1 MTIPR
6 LTILGGLTIILVS
19 IASGWPLLRNDFAQD
34 DVPLAEEDLRIQSL
48 GNIREILTTPFWPK
62 AGTMGHHR
70 PAMTLSLA
78 LEWAAGKGRPVAF
91 KIISLTLATAAALAV
106 FALAL
111 ELMPLGWAWA
121 AALGFAV
128 HPVHV
133 EAIAVAINQGE
144 LIIAMMYALTLRWYL
159 RYRRIRA
166 TRWRDR
172 MVMAGLMMLALFY
185 KETGIVLP
193 ALLVAAELCFA
204 HGRSIRERW
213 NDLRP
218 TILLQV
224 LVVAVVLAIRTAVVG
239 DMRGT
244 FTAEALGELTMW
256 QRGLTML
263 GVVPEY
269 LRLLF
274 FPAALQADYSPGEIV
289 AATSFGAPQLLGS
302 AIIVL
307 ALVLLIRSG
316 RDTPALTFAGLW
328 MIIGIG
334 PVSNVVVPSGIALA
348 ERTLYLPSVGAMLL
362 LGVVCAAST
371 SLAIAHRRRRLV
383 TSLLGATALLLIF
396 LGASRSHSRFGVWR
410 DQRTLWTQT
419 VIDAPF
425 SYRAYLALGTIL
437 LDEPAFRD
445 MAIRFLERGVAEFE
459 NPVALFGLSQL
470 LLGKSDC
477 VHALPV
483 ARRALELRELPSGR
497 SEYLTC
503 LTWEGRYDEAH
514 VEALQGIRS
523 GMWTPVFLRWARW
536 LDTVRVNSPPPH
548 TVASP
553 DNLSDLFT
561 TEEEEP
567 GVGKLHPAMPP
578 PGPPWSGR

>member
-1 MTIPR
+1 
-6 LTILGGLTIILVS
+6 
-19 IASGWPLLRNDFAQD
+19 
-34 DVPLAEEDLRIQSL
+34 
-48 GNIREILTTPFWPK
+48 
-62 AGTMGHHR
+62 
-70 PAMTLSLA
+70 
-78 LEWAAGKGRPVAF
+78 
-91 KIISLTLATAAALAV
+91 
-106 FALAL
+106 
-111 ELMPLGWAWA
+111 
-121 AALGFAV
+121 
-128 HPVHV
+128 
-133 EAIAVAINQGE
+133 
-144 LIIAMMYALTLRWYL
+144 
-159 RYRRIRA
+159 
-166 TRWRDR
+166 
-172 MVMAGLMMLALFY
+172 
-185 KETGIVLP
+185 
-193 ALLVAAELCFA
+193 
-204 HGRSIRERW
+204 
-213 NDLRP
+213 
-218 TILLQV
+218 
-224 LVVAVVLAIRTAVVG
+224 
-239 DMRGT
+239 
-244 FTAEALGELTMW
+244 MW

-289 AATSFGAPQLLGS
+289 AATSFDAPQLLGS

-307 ALVLLIRSG
+307 ALVLIIRSVRG
-316 RDTPALTFAGLW
+316 TPALAFAGLW

-371 SLAIAHRRRRLV
+371 SLATAHRRRRLV
-383 TSLLGATALLLIF
+383 TSLLGTAALLLIVV
-396 LGASRSHSRFGVWR
+396 GASRSHSRFGVWR
-410 DQRTLWTQT
+410 TQHTLWTQT

-437 LDEPAFRD
+437 LDEPPFQE

-470 LLGKSDC
+470 LLGKGDC
-477 VHALPV
+477 VHALPI

-523 GMWTPVFLRWARW
+523 GLWTPVFLRWARW

-561 TEEEEP
+561 TEAEEP
-567 GVGKLHPAMPP
+567 GVGKLHPALPP